1 MFWMFWRFLGWILVK
16 LASDY
21 SKRHLLHDS
30 MPFFPLASSFMTSL
44 LWDAQKSN
52 FEKVTYVLRFSFF

>member
-1 MFWMFWRFLGWILVK
+1 MFWRFLGWISVK